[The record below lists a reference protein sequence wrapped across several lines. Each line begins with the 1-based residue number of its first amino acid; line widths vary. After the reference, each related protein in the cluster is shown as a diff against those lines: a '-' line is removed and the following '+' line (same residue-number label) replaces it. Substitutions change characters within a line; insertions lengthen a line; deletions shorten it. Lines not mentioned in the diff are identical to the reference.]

1 MIEIKNKYGIIS
13 NSVIGERIVRRID
26 DMRTSLK
33 YGVSRDD
40 KIDHTTGK
48 ETRAIKFRGFTFC
61 VSGAES
67 EAEHLQIVDSFEK
80 YLSDNGYVCDGFGDG
95 SWDDCVR
102 LHDTKSFLY
111 LNIPIN
117 DTDAKEE
124 VNLLYKEWKKG
135 L

>member
-1 MIEIKNKYGIIS
+1 
-13 NSVIGERIVRRID
+13 
-26 DMRTSLK
+26 MRTSLK
-33 YGVSRDD
+33 YGVSREN

-48 ETRAIKFRGFTFC
+48 ETNTIKFRGFTFC
-61 VSGAES
+61 VSGAKS

-95 SWDDCVR
+95 SWDDCVM

>member
-1 MIEIKNKYGIIS
+1 
-13 NSVIGERIVRRID
+13 
-26 DMRTSLK
+26 MRTSLK
-33 YGVSRDD
+33 YGVSREN

-48 ETRAIKFRGFTFC
+48 ETSAIKFRGFTFC
-61 VSGAES
+61 VSDAKS
-67 EAEHLQIVDSFEK
+67 EAEHLQLVDSFEK
-80 YLSDNGYVCDGFGDG
+80 YLSDNGYVCDGFGNG